1 MRPVNLQALSR
12 RVGLGRERLP
22 ARVYLPA
29 MLTKPLSK
37 QYGFERGLPLDRKCI
52 ELFLERHADAIHGRC
67 LEVKE
72 NHYVR
77 RFGAQRVAHCDIVDI
92 DASNP
97 QATIVADLHDLADVE
112 DETFD
117 CVVVTNTLQYL
128 RDPKK
133 GIQQLHRVLKFG
145 GTLLATFPALGKVEE
160 GATDYWRFMP
170 DGVRALFDE
179 EAWSSDMT
187 EYGNALMG
195 VALMTG
201 MATRDVPARAWTDQ
215 DPDFPCTIGLRAV
228 KRAA

>member
-1 MRPVNLQALSR
+1 MQTQLHSLSKHV
-12 RVGLGRERLP
+12 VGFSREKLP

-37 QYGFERGLPLDRKCI
+37 HYGFERGLPLDRKCI
-52 ELFLERHADAIHGRC
+52 EEFLEANADSIHGHC

-77 RFGAQRVAHCDIVDI
+77 RFGGQRVSHCDVVDI
-92 DASNP
+92 DSSNP
-97 QATIVADLHDLADVE
+97 QATIVADLHELAGVE
-112 DETFD
+112 DDTFD

-128 RDPKK
+128 RDPKQ
-133 GIQQLHRVLKFG
+133 GIEQLHRVLKVG
-145 GTLLATFPALGKVEE
+145 GSLLVTFPALGKVEE

-170 DGVRALFDE
+170 DGVRALFEDD
-179 EAWSSDMT
+179 AWISDMT
-187 EYGNALMG
+187 TYGNALMG

-201 MATRDVPARAWTDQ
+201 MATKDVPARAWTDK